1 MLIIKLEPGK
11 IITMEERSDRKPRFE
26 ASGIL
31 LVDKPSEWTSH
42 DVVAFVR
49 KTFRID
55 KVGHCGTLDPAAT
68 GLLILVLG
76 KATKFSQIL
85 SGNDKTYECVMRLGI
100 ETDSY
105 DMDGEVTSEKDC
117 SNISEKDIKS
127 AVKKFVGKIMQI
139 PPMVSAKKVGGKKL
153 YELARQ
159 GKSIVREAVP
169 INIRSIEISK
179 IEIPDVY
186 MTVACS
192 KGTYIR
198 SLCFDIGNVLG
209 CGATLFSLRRTKSG
223 LFSVDNAVSLETL
236 RKIDQSQLESSMV
249 DVQTMI
255 TAVKE

>member
-1 MLIIKLEPGK
+1 
-11 IITMEERSDRKPRFE
+11 MEEQRDRKPRFE

-85 SGNDKTYECVMRLGI
+85 SGNDKTYECVMRIGI

-105 DMDGEVTSEKDC
+105 DMDGEVTSEKEW
-117 SNISEKDIKS
+117 SNISEKDVKS
-127 AVKKFVGKIMQI
+127 AVKKFTGKIMQV

-159 GKSIVREAVP
+159 GKIIERDPVP
-169 INIRSIEISK
+169 IEIRSIDITK
-179 IEIPDVY
+179 IELPDVY

-223 LFSVDNAVSLETL
+223 LFCVDNAITLEKL
-236 RKIDQSQLESSMV
+236 REIDQMELERSMV
-249 DVQTMI
+249 DIQTMV
-255 TAVKE
+255 TAVKQ

>member
-1 MLIIKLEPGK
+1 
-11 IITMEERSDRKPRFE
+11 MEQNSDRERIPRFE

-42 DVVAFVR
+42 DVVAVVR
-49 KTFRID
+49 RTFRIE

-85 SGNDKTYECVMRLGI
+85 SGNDKTYECVMRIGI

-105 DMDGEVTSEKDC
+105 DMDGAVTSEKDW
-117 SNISEKDIKS
+117 SSVTEKEVRD
-127 AVKKFVGKIMQI
+127 AVKKFTGKILQI

-153 YELARQ
+153 YELARK
-159 GKSIVREAVP
+159 GKTIEREPVP
-169 INIRSIEISK
+169 VEISSIDITK
-179 IEIPDVY
+179 IELPDVY
-186 MTVACS
+186 MTVSCT
-192 KGTYIR
+192 KGTYMR

-223 LFSVDNAVSLETL
+223 LFSVDNAMALEKL
-236 RKIDQSQLESSMV
+236 RELNQSELENAMV
-249 DVQTMI
+249 DIQMMI
-255 TAVKE
+255 EAVKK